1 MLLHALIIDDEEN
14 GIVTLDLM
22 IKKYVPEIKVVAK
35 TTSPEEGVELINQL
49 RPDIVFLDINMPG
62 MNGFQLLE
70 KVSFQRFHLIFTT
83 AYEEYALKAIKKNAL
98 DYLLKPVDGDDLKRA
113 VKKVIE
119 KASSVS
125 DYQNALNLLKNLR
138 EQREIKISI
147 PVKDGIR
154 VVNAEEIIYIEAN
167 SNHAIVLLSDK
178 SKHEVNKSL
187 KEFEMQLCDGSAR
200 FIRLHNSFVI
210 NVNHVT
216 RYLPEDGGYA
226 VLADEKTIPISKT
239 KKDEFLGMINFG
251 VR

>member
-1 MLLHALIIDDEEN
+1 MLHALIIDDEEN
-14 GIVTLDLM
+14 GLISLELL
-22 IKKYVPEIKVVAK
+22 IKKYTPEIKLIGK
-35 TTSPEEGVELINQL
+35 TSDPKEGVQLINKHK
-49 RPDIVFLDINMPG
+49 PDIIFLDINMPG
-62 MNGFQLLE
+62 MNGFEVLDALE
-70 KVSFQRFHLIFTT
+70 HRKFSLIFTT
-83 AYEEYALKAIKKNAL
+83 AHEEYALKAIKNNAI
-98 DYLLKPVDGDDLKRA
+98 DYLLKPIAGEDLKLA
-113 VKKVIE
+113 VQKVMSSE
-119 KASSVS
+119 KSEEPYKA
-125 DYQNALNLLKNLR
+125 AIKLLKELSGDK
-138 EQREIKISI
+138 EIKISI

-187 KEFEMQLCDGSAR
+187 KEFEMQLCDGSTR

-216 RYLPEDGGYA
+216 RYLPEEGGYA

-251 VR
+251 GR

>member
-22 IKKYVPEIKVVAK
+22 IKKYVPEVKVVAK
-35 TTSPEEGVELINQL
+35 TTNPEEGVELINKL

-70 KVSFQRFHLIFTT
+70 KVNFQRFHLIFTT

-167 SNHAIVLLSDK
+167 SNHATVLLSDK

-187 KEFEMQLCDGSAR
+187 KEFETQLCDGSTR
-200 FIRLHNSFVI
+200 FIRLHNSFII

-226 VLADEKTIPISKT
+226 VLADEKTIPISKV
-239 KKDEFLGMINFG
+239 KKEEFLSMINFG
-251 VR
+251 IR